1 MIVVNEKE
9 CVMADMPM
17 LPVRVPIELKEA
29 VAKAAAARL
38 QTMSEFVRDAVRDRL
53 MRQDGYQSGKKV
65 VA

>member
-1 MIVVNEKE
+1 
-9 CVMADMPM
+9 MADMPM